1 MKPRAVAIAESPKGA
16 VEAPL
21 NTQFTASSGGAPS
34 VRHAPV
40 VAGLAACNGLFS
52 VFVASPQFRPRSFRG
67 QPSVR
72 GSEKASTHQRTLAL
86 ERTTLAGLWHGDDR
100 SLVITAFVLAAAM
113 ALIAGRIIL
122 HDQAFLGTSQGLSVS
137 TTSLR
142 LN

>member
-1 MKPRAVAIAESPKGA
+1 M
-16 VEAPL
+16 
-21 NTQFTASSGGAPS
+21 
-34 VRHAPV
+34 
-40 VAGLAACNGLFS
+40 
-52 VFVASPQFRPRSFRG
+52 
-67 QPSVR
+67 
-72 GSEKASTHQRTLAL
+72 